1 MAKRDVTLYDS
12 SGKALGTVD
21 ANDYLNSVNNLILEK
36 YGREGSTEGY
46 TRLDGIW
53 TRHKTGNQSE
63 EIEVEAKD
71 VPKAVREA
79 YDRDEAAKKKAIAD
93 LAAKK

>member
-21 ANDYLNSVNNLILEK
+21 ANDYLNSVNDLILER

-46 TRLDGIW
+46 TFLDGIW

-63 EIEVEAKD
+63 EVEVEAKD
-71 VPKAVREA
+71 VPKEVREA
-79 YDRDEAAKKKAIAD
+79 YAKDEEAKKKAAAE
-93 LAAKK
+93 LASKK